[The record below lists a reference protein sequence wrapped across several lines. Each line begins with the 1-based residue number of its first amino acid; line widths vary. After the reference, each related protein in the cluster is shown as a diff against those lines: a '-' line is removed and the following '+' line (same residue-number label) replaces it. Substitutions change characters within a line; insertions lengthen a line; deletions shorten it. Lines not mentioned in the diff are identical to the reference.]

1 MVEFYTIGWPKKSEF
16 MVRKLHEL
24 RLIWPFHGATLG
36 KDLLTKFLYHLERNV
51 DRAGIWCQPAM
62 ESANAAGWSCV
73 ACFFFKG
80 TMVPGR
86 YGMRQLLL
94 SGLFV
99 SACLPMT
106 HALGQSATSSS
117 SSTDMALPA
126 SSSLTTGSGLR
137 SRYDATAAASS
148 DDGVTRLPYSRENL
162 AASTSSIGPSEGQG
176 RQQGGSAT
184 ADAVGPYDPLGMRLG
199 RFLFYPSLTLWG
211 EATDN
216 VDTTA
221 KGENGANGSPEIA
234 ARLQSDWS
242 RHSLT
247 LNGSATIK
255 GYQTPRRKPED
266 DEHLSG
272 ELRLD
277 MADDTQLTVTGSFD
291 RSQEDKGSVEL
302 NATGQ
307 SATYET
313 SMTSGLT
320 LDHRVG
326 LVDLQLRGSVGAMRY
341 EDEDSRNYDTY
352 RVGARVG
359 VALTDQI
366 MPFVDTE
373 LTQRQY
379 KDGNHRQNGKSLR
392 GAIGIEVSN
401 REKLS
406 GEVSAGVISWAPD
419 LAGQSGD
426 TAFFVDASLAWSP
439 NALWT
444 IRGGLETDLTSTS
457 TAARSVATH
466 RISLS
471 ADYAILRNLDLTAS
485 GAIAQETYNGIG
497 RHDWLFDATLNA
509 TYSFNRNVQLIASIE
524 RSQRDSN
531 LAGEDTTTHTVRL
544 GLRFQR

>member
-1 MVEFYTIGWPKKSEF
+1 MPVA
-16 MVRKLHEL
+16 RL
-24 RLIWPFHGATLG
+24 R
-36 KDLLTKFLYHLERNV
+36 
-51 DRAGIWCQPAM
+51 
-62 ESANAAGWSCV
+62 V
-73 ACFFFKG
+73 ACFLFKG

-86 YGMRQLLL
+86 YGMRQIFL

-106 HALGQSATSSS
+106 HALGQSATTSSA
-117 SSTDMALPA
+117 STGTELLA
-126 SSSLTTGSGLR
+126 SSSLTDGSGLR
-137 SRYDATAAASS
+137 TSYDASAAAAVAATSS
-148 DDGVTRLPYSRENL
+148 NAVDSLPGSRENM
-162 AASTSSIGPSEGQG
+162 AVGTSSIGPSEAQE
-176 RQQGGSAT
+176 RVQQGGDAT
-184 ADAVGPYDPLGMRLG
+184 AEAIGPYDPLGMRLG
-199 RFLFYPSLTLWG
+199 QFLFYPSLTLWG

-216 VDTTA
+216 VDATA
-221 KGENGANGSPEIA
+221 SGEDGVGVSPEIA
-234 ARLQSDWS
+234 AKLQSDWS

-247 LNGSATIK
+247 LNGSAAIK
-255 GYQTPRRKPED
+255 GYQTPNRKPED

-277 MADDTQLTVTGSFD
+277 MADDTQLTISGSFD

-313 SMTSGLT
+313 GMTGGLT
-320 LDHRVG
+320 LDHQAG

-341 EDEDSRNYDTY
+341 EDEDSRDYDTY

-366 MPFVDTE
+366 MPFVDAE
-373 LTQRQY
+373 LTRRQY
-379 KDGNHRQNGKSLR
+379 KDDNHRQNGDSLR

-406 GEVSAGVISWAPD
+406 GELSAGVISWDPD

-457 TAARSVATH
+457 TVARSVATH
-466 RISLS
+466 RVSLE
-471 ADYAILRNLDLTAS
+471 ADYAILRNLELTAS

-497 RHDWLFDATLNA
+497 RHDWVFDATLNA
-509 TYSFNRNVQLIASIE
+509 TYSFNRNVQLIASVG

-544 GLRFQR
+544 GLRLQR